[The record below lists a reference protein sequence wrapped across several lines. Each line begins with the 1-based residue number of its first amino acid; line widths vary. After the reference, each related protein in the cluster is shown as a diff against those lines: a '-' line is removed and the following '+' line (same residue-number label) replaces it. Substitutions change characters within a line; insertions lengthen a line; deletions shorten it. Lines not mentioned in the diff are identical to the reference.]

1 MECSEFRVEIASGS
15 LHTLSQDQSNQKAYP
30 AVSPNE
36 YQQGVDPALR
46 ILAVMCLLF
55 SAGGFA
61 IQASNAQQVDADLV
75 AKRRLFSPIGPG
87 LKQVRSG
94 ADGKIYVLASP
105 SPGLVV
111 YSPEARRLLTMHEVS
126 GLTEAA
132 LAEAKASGDVLVEF
146 GEDFDVDADGN
157 IYIADRAANKVQVY
171 SRDGRHVRE
180 IAVNAPLSVAAMPE
194 GEVAVATLQRET
206 LVTVFDKSGRLVREF
221 GDPET
226 FTERKD
232 LNRFLNLGELATDA
246 MGHLYY
252 GFRYFPEPTIRQFDR
267 FGYAGQ
273 DVHFTELD
281 AMPEAAA
288 VRREIARQEK
298 RGDTPRF
305 KQVMTAM
312 GVDQQTGEVWIAI
325 GNMLLHFDK
334 EGNRRALFRLYT
346 PQNARLEAVAIVV
359 EKDRLLVGGDPQGI
373 YEFDRTDQK

>member
-1 MECSEFRVEIASGS
+1 
-15 LHTLSQDQSNQKAYP
+15 
-30 AVSPNE
+30 
-36 YQQGVDPALR
+36 
-46 ILAVMCLLF
+46 
-55 SAGGFA
+55 
-61 IQASNAQQVDADLV
+61 LV

-273 DVHFTELD
+273 DVRFTELD